1 MKCEKELALLRE
13 DIRKGRKNKKIT
25 QEELAEKLEVSP
37 THVKHIESGH
47 RKPSIEI
54 LFEITKILNISLDGV
69 VFSKN
74 ESARTD
80 TRKEV
85 DRLLD
90 VSDEASLHFILYRA
104 YFFFGGVVAIRDE
117 RELKIS
123 FIRRKNCFTQCRG
136 SIAMSYVEPFAFF
149 LVPLHYHISVAS

>member
-69 VFSKN
+69 VFSKK
-74 ESARTD
+74 
-80 TRKEV
+80 RK
-85 DRLLD
+85 
-90 VSDEASLHFILYRA
+90 RA
-104 YFFFGGVVAIRDE
+104 HRY
-117 RELKIS
+117 S
-123 FIRRKNCFTQCRG
+123 RKGRPPAG
-136 SIAMSYVEPFAFF
+136 RI
-149 LVPLHYHISVAS
+149 

>member
-1 MKCEKELALLRE
+1 MNCEQELTALRE
-13 DIRKGRKNKKIT
+13 AIRNERKDKRIT
-25 QEELAEKLEVSP
+25 QEELAEMLEVSP

-80 TRKEV
+80 TREKV
-85 DRLLD
+85 NRLLD
-90 VSDEASLHFILYRA
+90 VSDEASLHFILSVLEALREKEQA
-104 YFFFGGVVAIRDE
+104 GVR
-117 RELKIS
+117 
-123 FIRRKNCFTQCRG
+123 
-136 SIAMSYVEPFAFF
+136 
-149 LVPLHYHISVAS
+149 

>member
-1 MKCEKELALLRE
+1 MKCEQELALLRE
-13 DIRKGRKNKKIT
+13 AIRNERKDKRIT
-25 QEELAEKLEVSP
+25 QEELAEMLEVSP
-37 THVKHIESGH
+37 THIKHIESGH

-90 VSDEASLHFILYRA
+90 VSDEASLHFILSVLEA
-104 YFFFGGVVAIRDE
+104 LHEKDQAGVR
-117 RELKIS
+117 
-123 FIRRKNCFTQCRG
+123 
-136 SIAMSYVEPFAFF
+136 
-149 LVPLHYHISVAS
+149 